1 VTAAVPSRSGPS
13 SGTADDTE
21 RSVRARANRVID
33 AVGDIR
39 HLSVLRILL
48 GPIVLLH
55 LQETFEDARDG
66 IVYSDRYYLPYF
78 DWYPEAGP
86 ALYEVMLWAA
96 GVSAIAMAL
105 GLLTRW
111 TTSYTAFF
119 VGYNIFLSKTHFAHN
134 RAFLLILLITMA
146 IVPVG
151 RHYSIDALVRRRR
164 GRPEPG
170 PAPLWPLWLVR
181 FEVVA
186 VYCSSATSKII
197 DLDWWSGRVL
207 QLRAIDNR
215 ELAIDEGAPAWLMDL
230 LADGTVQWWFSKG
243 AVLNEYVI
251 ALGFLHRR
259 TRLFAIWVAI
269 PFHLAIQIGARV
281 QVFSWAAI
289 AALVIW
295 VTPRARTR
303 ELIVP
308 RDHALA
314 RWVPRLDWF
323 GRFRVEAD
331 DGGAVVLH
339 DTGNR
344 RRTGP
349 DAVWT
354 TLSRLPATF
363 FFAWPILVVRTWQ
376 MQRRTGSGVASPH

>member
-1 VTAAVPSRSGPS
+1 MSAAAPPSG
-13 SGTADDTE
+13 
-21 RSVRARANRVID
+21 ARAADPDSLVARADRVVD
-33 AVGDIR
+33 AFGDIR
-39 HLSVLRILL
+39 HLAVLRILL

-55 LQETFEDARDG
+55 LRETFGDARDG

-86 ALYEVMLWAA
+86 VLYEVMLWAA
-96 GVSAIAMAL
+96 GVTAIAMAL
-105 GLLTRW
+105 GVLTRW

-134 RAFLLILLITMA
+134 RAFLLILLITVA

-164 GRPEPG
+164 GLPEPG
-170 PAPLWPLWLVR
+170 PTPLWPLWLVR
-181 FEVVA
+181 FEVVV

-197 DLDWWSGRVL
+197 DHDWWSGRVL

-215 ELAIDEGAPAWLMDL
+215 QLAIDEGAPAWLMDL

-251 ALGFLHRR
+251 ALGFLHPR

-295 VTPRARTR
+295 VTPRAHAR

-308 RDHALA
+308 RGHALG
-314 RWVPRLDWF
+314 RWVPWLDWF

-331 DGGAVVLH
+331 DGRAVVLL
-339 DTGNR
+339 DADGRRLTGR
-344 RRTGP
+344 
-349 DAVWT
+349 DASWT

-363 FFAWPILVVRTWQ
+363 FFAWPALVVRTWR
-376 MQRRTGSGVASPH
+376 MQRRTGSGVASPP